1 MSMKTRIW
9 ELCKRYSDLADEDI
23 NKLEAMGEC
32 LQAIANAEEADVF
45 IDCLTRTK
53 DKAIVV
59 AEARPHIASSMYLG
73 SVVGKYAF
81 QNNEPAVIRSLEL
94 GVATNSMKAI
104 TQENKSVVQSVTPI
118 QNHGRTIGVIIIEK
132 DITEKVEETKQI
144 KVLAEGYDKLISA
157 IMVELENPECLA
169 EYIDEGIIMVDSL
182 GIVRFRNNIAKYIYE
197 NIGYKQEIIGMDYSN
212 ICLDNRSF
220 QEVMDGS
227 VYQSR
232 EVRIGKSYFKLKII
246 LLNKSDCKLVI
257 MIKDMTLMKEKE
269 KELILKSVAIKEIHH
284 RVKNNL
290 QTIASLLRLQS
301 RRSEIDETKEVI
313 NEAMNR
319 ILSIASTHELLAQE
333 GLDEVYIMEV
343 IGNIKN
349 NALRCFA
356 DKGQDV
362 TVEIEGDDF
371 KVSADTSTSVA
382 LIINELLQNS
392 MKYAFKGRE
401 RGEIKIVIKQ
411 GLTYSNIYVIDDGI
425 GFERKNVRKKSLG
438 LSIVERT
445 VTGKLHGNI
454 SIDSNS
460 SGTKVSFDFKN

>member
-1 MSMKTRIW
+1 MKNRIW
-9 ELCKRYSDLADEDI
+9 EICRQYTDLAEEDI
-23 NKLEAMGEC
+23 KKLETMGEY
-32 LQAIANAEEADVF
+32 LQAIANTEEADVF

-59 AEARPHIASSMYLG
+59 AEARPHIASSMYMG

-94 GVATNSMKAI
+94 GIATNSMKAI

-118 QNHGRTIGVIIIEK
+118 QNHDRTIGVIIIEK
-132 DITEKVEETKQI
+132 DITSKIEETKHI
-144 KVLAEGYDKLISA
+144 RNLEEGYDKLTSA
-157 IMVELENPECLA
+157 IMLELENPESLA
-169 EYIDEGIIMVDSL
+169 EHIDEGIIMMDHL
-182 GIVRFRNNIAKYIYE
+182 GIVRFRNHIAKGIYK
-197 NIGYKQEIIGMDYSN
+197 NIGYKQDILGMAYGN
-212 ICLDNRSF
+212 VCLNNRTF
-220 QEVMDGS
+220 QEVMNGEVS
-227 VYQSR
+227 QSH
-232 EVRIGKSYFKLKII
+232 EVRIGKSYFKLKLI
-246 LLNKSDCKLVI
+246 LLNKSNCKLVI

-269 KELILKSVAIKEIHH
+269 QELILKSVAIKEIHH

-290 QTIASLLRLQS
+290 QTIASLLRLQI
-301 RRSEIDETKEVI
+301 RRSEMDEVKEAM
-313 NEAMNR
+313 NEGMNR

-333 GLDEVYIMEV
+333 GLDEVNIMEV
-343 IGNIKN
+343 IANIKN
-349 NALRCFA
+349 TALRYFA
-356 DKGQDV
+356 DKKQDV

-392 MKYAFKGRE
+392 MKYAFKGRV
-401 RGEIKIVIKQ
+401 RGKIKIVIKQ
-411 GLTYSNIYVIDDGI
+411 GLMYSNIYVIDDGT
-425 GFERKNVRKKSLG
+425 GFERKNIRKNSLG